1 MLRYSRDVAEADWI
15 VRARIPWMQ
24 LVGFG
29 PPGFPAYARLR
40 YISDP
45 VGPGRTEADANV
57 AEDHPS
63 DLEQA
68 QRALDHLARFTST
81 PGHCYF
87 CVWEGFSSE
96 YVPPAGM
103 DRDLVAITPRMP
115 YRRYFLLR
123 GSLADL
129 GGWAETLGV
138 DGYAAP
144 PAFAWPADHRWCFA
158 SDVDPHWAGIGA
170 EEPAIASLLEAAE
183 LDVVL
188 ARPAESQPAYSGG

>member
-1 MLRYSRDVAEADWI
+1 MASAH
-15 VRARIPWMQ
+15 
-24 LVGFG
+24 
-29 PPGFPAYARLR
+29 PAYARLR
-40 YISDP
+40 YIRDP

-57 AEDHPS
+57 AGDHPP
-63 DLEQA
+63 DLQQA

-96 YVPPAGM
+96 YVPPAEMAGH
-103 DRDLVAITPRMP
+103 LVTITRGIP
-115 YRRYFLLR
+115 YRRYFALH

-129 GGWAETLGV
+129 GGWAETLGI

-158 SDVDPHWAGIGA
+158 SDVDPYWAGIGA
-170 EEPAIASLLEAAE
+170 EGPAIASLLEAPG
-183 LDVVL
+183 LDVVV
-188 ARPAESQPAYSGG
+188 ARPAETQPAYNPD